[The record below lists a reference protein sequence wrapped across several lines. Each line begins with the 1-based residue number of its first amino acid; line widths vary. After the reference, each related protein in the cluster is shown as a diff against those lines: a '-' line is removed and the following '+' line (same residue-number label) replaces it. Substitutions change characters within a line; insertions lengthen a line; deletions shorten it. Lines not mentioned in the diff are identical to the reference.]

1 MRTIAPQLTM
11 FVGPNVEINTDTPE
25 DAAKVVAGLV
35 AQLINH
41 RREVGERCGE
51 NHIAVRF
58 FHATTGS
65 VVLLNCGDVSLT
77 LELHEDDID
86 RRDDADLKEFVDDIC
101 AEIANHGPFSVAAS
115 DGTPVVHC
123 QVDWQRHRAREVL
136 F

>member
-1 MRTIAPQLTM
+1 MRTIAPLLTV
-11 FVGPNVEINTDTPE
+11 FVGPNVETNTDTPA

-41 RREVGERCGE
+41 RREGGERCGD

-58 FHATTGS
+58 FHATEGA
-65 VVLLNCGDVSLT
+65 VVLLNCGDISLT

-86 RRDDADLKEFVDDIC
+86 RRDEEDLKEFVDDI
-101 AEIANHGPFSVAAS
+101 AEAVSNHGPFSIAN
-115 DGTPVVHC
+115 DRHPVVHC
-123 QVDWQRHRAREVL
+123 QVDWRRHLSRVVM